1 MKYIVGTKWKYKCAI
16 TFNLFIQWIFE
27 CASFVEYQPP
37 CLFAY
42 RVQPPTYSRFH
53 SIYFVGR
60 LWLPLQLF
68 FFSSSPLFRIT
79 SIGIFFPADLFASI
93 NGKRTT
99 HKDNDVRL
107 LEIRIFPIW
116 LSHNRHYTAERN
128 SQARTNGKFIFKY
141 YTNELPYV
149 GASALQIICVQ
160 QIRVFDGNKSG
171 KGVKGGSF
179 IHYSDCLHIFFHPPA
194 FSFHFRRLY
203 VSEKSCACVWP
214 SFAADR
220 QYQQKWYENKY
231 HLWNG
236 FVISMRC
243 HIKLN

>member
-1 MKYIVGTKWKYKCAI
+1 MCHYIQFIYSVDFRVCFFCWISAALSLCVSCTA
-16 TFNLFIQWIFE
+16 TDLFPFPFNLLRGTSLIAPPLVFSLPRP
-27 CASFVEYQPP
+27 CFVS
-37 CLFAY
+37 L
-42 RVQPPTYSRFH
+42 
-53 SIYFVGR
+53 
-60 LWLPLQLF
+60 
-68 FFSSSPLFRIT
+68 

-179 IHYSDCLHIFFHPPA
+179 IHYSDCLHIFFHLPSFSLQPPV